1 MKNYKDLI
9 INIIY
14 LFTLNIILALLLFN
28 KIEFLSIIF
37 YLAEATILG
46 SLIKLLSSTK
56 NNKINKLI
64 SISLLIIISLIF
76 TAQFVH
82 YKFYE
87 CFFSFYSLTKS
98 GQILAFTEAI
108 IKIIKENILGFLTF
122 ITLILLIIPIQIKTN
137 YTSYKKKNIILS
149 SLLLTSLIIATIV
162 INIDKTNIYSRY
174 NLINNTHNN
183 TQNVKKLG
191 LISSSVID
199 LKRFIVE
206 FNPSLK
212 EEEKTK
218 YVFSKEDN
226 IECNV
231 TNIDFDKISKN
242 TKDKDVKKLTNYLKN
257 TKPTE
262 KNDYTGM
269 FEGKNLIFITAESF
283 NFNIIDKKLTP
294 TLYKLKNEG
303 ISFTNF
309 YTPIYYASTSDAEYT
324 NQTGLL
330 PEEGTWSFLK
340 SQNNYYPYSYANML
354 KDEGYK
360 TYSYHNGEYDFYERH
375 KVQNNFG
382 YDVYKGC
389 GNGLEKQI
397 NCNLWPQSDEEMFKK
412 TFNDYKKDEH
422 FIAYYMTISGH
433 LSHNFKTNDIAKKW
447 KNKVNNLN
455 YSENVKAYISGNID
469 LDKGLEALIK
479 NLEKENILND
489 TVIVI
494 TQDHFP
500 YGLNKKELK
509 EIQKLKNPY
518 DLYKSGLIIYNP
530 TIKAQKIEKLASNID
545 ILPTILNM
553 FNINYDSRLIIGK
566 DIMSNIEPVIIFN
579 DGSFLTEK
587 GYYNGKTNTFSN
599 KKISNTYIKNKQ
611 TEVYNKINA
620 SNLILN
626 KNYYKNIEKED

>member
-149 SLLLTSLIIATIV
+149 SLILTSLIIATIV

-199 LKRFIVE
+199 LKRFIIE

-218 YVFSKEDN
+218 YVFSEEDN
-226 IECNV
+226 IEGNV

-242 TKDKDVKKLTNYLKN
+242 TKDKDIKKLTNYLKN

-309 YTPIYYASTSDAEYT
+309 YTPIYYASTSDGEYT

-530 TIKAQKIEKLASNID
+530 TIKPQKIEKLASNID

-566 DIMSNIEPVIIFN
+566 DIMSNIEPVVIFN

-599 KKISNTYIKNKQ
+599 KKIGNTYIKNKQ